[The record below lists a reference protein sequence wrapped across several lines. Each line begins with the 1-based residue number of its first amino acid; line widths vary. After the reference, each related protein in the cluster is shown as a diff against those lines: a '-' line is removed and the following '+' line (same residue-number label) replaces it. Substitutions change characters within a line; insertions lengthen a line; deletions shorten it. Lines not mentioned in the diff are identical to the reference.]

1 MSRSL
6 VLRVLAALAL
16 IGVAV
21 VHFDIAGDYVP
32 LGKHPLS
39 LGDQFY
45 AQGVIA
51 ILLAIALV
59 VRPHFVVWLA
69 SAGFAAGSL
78 AVLVYSRYK
87 TIPVYGLPGGFTETW
102 DARGAKLAAAF
113 ESAALLLTLIGAA
126 LTAGSFRAQVQG
138 FRQARSS

>member
-6 VLRVLAALAL
+6 LLRVLAALTL

-21 VHFDIAGDYVP
+21 VHLDIAGDYQP

-45 AQGVIA
+45 AQGVVA
-51 ILLAIALV
+51 ILLALALLV
-59 VRPHFVVWLA
+59 KPHLLVWLA
-69 SAGFAAGSL
+69 AAGFAAGSL

-87 TIPVYGLPGGFTETW
+87 TIPVYGLPGGFSESWSTK
-102 DARGAKLAAAF
+102 GAKPAAWF
-113 ESAALLLTLIGAA
+113 EGAALLLTL
-126 LTAGSFRAQVQG
+126 AGSALSSRDHV
-138 FRQARSS
+138 RSS